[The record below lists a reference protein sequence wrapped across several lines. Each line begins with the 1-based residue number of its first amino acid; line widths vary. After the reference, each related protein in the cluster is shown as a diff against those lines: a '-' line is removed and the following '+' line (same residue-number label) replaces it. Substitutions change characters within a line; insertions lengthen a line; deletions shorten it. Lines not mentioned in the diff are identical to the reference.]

1 MIPPRYDPVL
11 SKTRDILIICY
22 NSEFYLIKK
31 CTIEMFS
38 LDYKCCTETESKWFG
53 AFVCSRIFCHLPL
66 TGKAV
71 KLLIIP
77 DFAILSSGSLA
88 VQN

>member
-1 MIPPRYDPVL
+1 
-11 SKTRDILIICY
+11 
-22 NSEFYLIKK
+22 
-31 CTIEMFS
+31 MFS
-38 LDYKCCTETESKWFG
+38 PDYKCCTETESKWFG
-53 AFVCSRIFCHLPL
+53 AFVCSRIFPHLPL

-77 DFAILSSGSLA
+77 HFAVLKFWLLG